1 MKSQFL
7 FLYNYSMIFDNCSI
21 ALENV
26 IPTIGILGKGRGAN
40 KVPIYAMA
48 VVATV
53 TIAFILVGDINTLAP
68 IVTMPFLLTYACI
81 DYSYFALAQT
91 FDIQIKRD
99 ERYRIQAQSPS
110 YESRRYGSTNTN
122 ENDNDL
128 DHLFPERIHHKLG
141 NTIQSSDQNI
151 APGRTHSQHHDAA
164 APNNDNQV
172 QNEVQDIDQI
182 ICLGGNSNT
191 DEIQFD
197 TQASAISNDNED
209 QEPIIQPIV
218 PIHSK
223 TKNWYWNYCNRWVS
237 LFGTVIKLVIMM
249 FVNTYYGV
257 ACIGAVLLVWF
268 YIGTANPAVK
278 PGLAHE
284 FRLIVW
290 LKGLVLKCFGY
301 IKCSTIRN
309 YGYFVFI

>member
-1 MKSQFL
+1 M
-7 FLYNYSMIFDNCSI
+7 
-21 ALENV
+21 
-26 IPTIGILGKGRGAN
+26 G
-40 KVPIYAMA
+40 

-53 TIAFILVGDINTLAP
+53 TIVFILVGDINFLAP

-110 YESRRYGSTNTN
+110 YESRRYGSTDNN

-128 DHLFPERIHHKLG
+128 DHLFPERVRHKLG
-141 NTIQSSDQNI
+141 NTIQQTN
-151 APGRTHSQHHDAA
+151 
-164 APNNDNQV
+164 PNVPSGERPLPRHRDVTSNANTDND
-172 QNEVQDIDQI
+172 VQDIDRI
-182 ICLGGNSNT
+182 IFRGGESSS
-191 DEIQFD
+191 DHI
-197 TQASAISNDNED
+197 NDMSDLQGTSTVCNDD
-209 QEPIIQPIV
+209 QEPITQPVV

-223 TKNWYWNYCNRWVS
+223 TKNWYSNYCNRWVS
-237 LFGTVIKLVIMM
+237 LFGTVIKIVIMM

-257 ACIGAVLLVWF
+257 ACIGVVFLVWF

-290 LKGLVLKCFGY
+290 LKGLLFRCFG
-301 IKCSTIRN
+301 
-309 YGYFVFI
+309 